1 MGGIHAKICQNGNE
15 STFRQTS
22 HAPRRHKGTKKKNVH
37 TSKYASTTQSFLH
50 CINIVSPYEPGHAH
64 RPHATSAS
72 LQQSYIH
79 TAAQYMHMHV
89 PPSYSPRSFDAETR
103 PRSLRCGR
111 GGEYGEAHPHQL
123 YIKK

>member
-1 MGGIHAKICQNGNE
+1 MNQHFSKHRMHHA
-15 STFRQTS
+15 
-22 HAPRRHKGTKKKNVH
+22 GTKEQKKECSH
-37 TSKYASTTQSFLH
+37 IQIASTIQSFLH
-50 CINIVSPYEPGHAH
+50 CINIVSPYESGRAH

-79 TAAQYMHMHV
+79 TAVQYMHMHV

-103 PRSLRCGR
+103 PRALRCGR
-111 GGEYGEAHPHQL
+111 GGEYGEGHPHQL